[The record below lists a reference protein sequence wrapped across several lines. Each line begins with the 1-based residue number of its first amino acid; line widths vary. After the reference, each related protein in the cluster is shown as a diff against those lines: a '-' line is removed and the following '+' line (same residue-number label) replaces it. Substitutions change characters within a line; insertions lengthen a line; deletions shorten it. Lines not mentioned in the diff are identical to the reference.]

1 MCDLLITADTAPL
14 LSERQRHG
22 KWKMRTHRDL
32 FNCSCNPDMG
42 RRRRRYNNF
51 LPAIPGISTLGGSV
65 CPGSLLSVFAPR
77 KANPV
82 ISIYRVTSVDYMKLL
97 LLHLPRDLKIWHI
110 GLDLTSSEFGQDL
123 TTVRMIWVAGR
134 EIADRYEAAI
144 WGLQMEKYASGLRL
158 RVFWSSATFTN
169 GAR

>member
-1 MCDLLITADTAPL
+1 MLKRLQMCDLLITADTAPL

-32 FNCSCNPDMG
+32 FNCSCSPDMG
-42 RRRRRYNNF
+42 RRRRKRRRKRRRRGKRYNNF

-82 ISIYRVTSVDYMKLL
+82 ISIYRVTSVDYMKVL
-97 LLHLPRDLKIWHI
+97 LLHLPRDLTGKYGILGLTWHLPNLVKIWQLL
-110 GLDLTSSEFGQDL
+110 GWSGWQG
-123 TTVRMIWVAGR
+123 GR
-134 EIADRYEAAI
+134 
-144 WGLQMEKYASGLRL
+144 
-158 RVFWSSATFTN
+158 
-169 GAR
+169 